1 MSGLL
6 RRIKRSRAADAGET
20 PAEGQAAAP
29 EGAPTTAPT
38 AGAVGERPW
47 ASGEARTAELPAGA
61 AASPIQADPA
71 VPAGLDPAEAAVQPP
86 AGRRSRLRR
95 RLRYLRRAR
104 ELMLR
109 DLGGLI
115 FEIHRTAGGDVG
127 AHSGVVGAKLQRL
140 ASVDAEAHAIEAALA
155 APRGDAVVFEPGVGG
170 TCEVCGELY
179 GSDARFCSNCGSPTG
194 SATHAEEPGRTVPGM
209 PKHDAT
215 TEPETPHPP
224 EPDETRAPEAAAEP
238 GKTRELAAAPE
249 PDETGA
255 LDAAPEPDETRD
267 LHAKPAANEPAGA
280 GEGAGETGSDG
291 ARNAF
296 SGLRNGRADDRE
308 PPGPSPGDP
317 LGARESRS

>member
-20 PAEGQAAAP
+20 PAEGRAAAP
-29 EGAPTTAPT
+29 EGAPTTAAT
-38 AGAVGERPW
+38 AGGVAERPW
-47 ASGEARTAELPAGA
+47 ASGEARTAELPAGGA
-61 AASPIQADPA
+61 APPIQAHAD

-109 DLGGLI
+109 DLGGLV

-155 APRGDAVVFEPGVGG
+155 APRRDSVVFEPGVGG

-194 SATHAEEPGRTVPGM
+194 SAAQAGAPVPPVPAM
-209 PKHDAT
+209 PKPDAAAA
-215 TEPETPHPP
+215 PETTRAP
-224 EPDETRAPEAAAEP
+224 EPDETRAPEATAEP
-238 GKTRELAAAPE
+238 GNTRELAAAPE
-249 PDETGA
+249 AEETRQ
-255 LDAAPEPDETRD
+255 LDAAPDRDETGD
-267 LHAKPAANEPAGA
+267 LHAQPERDEPASP

-291 ARNAF
+291 ARTAF
-296 SGLRNGRADDRE
+296 SGIRNGRADRE
-308 PPGPSPGDP
+308 PPGLSPGDP